1 LGIFS
6 KKLEYCSL
14 CKKQLRFKYK
24 PEKSWNI
31 EGKLCGDCHTI
42 KVKEFID
49 AQAKVKEIERIKD
62 NTCSLCNKLIESER
76 KHPRW
81 QWNMESDAV
90 LCNNCYLEKEKE
102 YMERLNFCSACKKKL
117 GFVRYNPK
125 PAWKVNGQLCRQC
138 WDRLNTV

>member
-1 LGIFS
+1 LGVFS
-6 KKLEYCSL
+6 KKLEHCSL
-14 CKKQLRFKYK
+14 CKKQLKFKYK
-24 PEKSWNI
+24 AEKSWNI

-42 KVKEFID
+42 KLKEFID
-49 AQAKVKEIERIKD
+49 AQTKVKEIERIRE
-62 NTCSLCNKLIESER
+62 NTCSLCNKFIESDK

-90 LCNNCYLEKEKE
+90 LCNDCYLEKEKE
-102 YMERLNFCSACKKKL
+102 YMETLNFCSNCNKKL

-138 WDRLNTV
+138 WDRLNSL

>member
-1 LGIFS
+1 MGIFS

-62 NTCSLCNKLIESER
+62 NTCSLCNKLIESDR